1 MLGYVAVWDMMRT
14 YYRAARRIAVA
25 RPILQRF
32 LHLKI
37 TLSIHSMSLIKIE
50 KACLSYGLQV
60 LLDGIDL
67 SIEKGQRLCLIGRNG
82 AGKSSLLKVI
92 AGEVDLDK
100 GDVVRQNGLRVARL
114 EQDLPEAD
122 DRLVIDA
129 VAAGAEGLGDVLKAY
144 RELTHLPSLTDEQM
158 ATLTHLQAQ
167 IDANDGWSLQQ
178 KVDEIISRLDLPANK
193 YMRELSG
200 GWRRRVALARALVLS
215 PDVLLLD
222 EPTNHLDI
230 AAIEWLEK
238 QLLGFNGALV
248 FITHD
253 RSLLQALAT
262 HIVELDR
269 GHIRY
274 WQGDY
279 ESFLTYREQALAE
292 EARHNEL
299 FDKKLAQEE
308 VWIRQGIKAR
318 RTRNEGRVRALK
330 ALREERKARREVVG
344 KASFNV
350 ASSGDSGKLVAELN
364 DVSYRYA
371 DKVILKNFS
380 TRIIR
385 GDRIGLVGANGAGK
399 STLLKLILGELT
411 PQEGTVRLGTNLQ
424 VSYFDQLRDQL
435 DLDKSAVDNVAEGR
449 DFIEIDGK
457 NKHIFS
463 YLSDFLFSGERAR
476 TPIRA
481 LSGGER
487 NRVLLAKLFSKT
499 ANLLVLDEPTND
511 LDVETLELLE
521 ELLTD
526 YPGTILLVSHDRAFL
541 NNIVSSVI
549 AFEGQGQVLEYVGGY
564 DDWIRQG
571 GTWTRADLP
580 EGKSTKET
588 VAPTPS
594 VSAPTEAP
602 KTVAKPKKLS
612 YKLQREF
619 EELPANIEQL
629 EKTIDTLQEQSS
641 ASGFYSQS
649 QTEID
654 RVLQALA
661 SAQHELE
668 VCFERWAELE
678 DMQQ

>member
-1 MLGYVAVWDMMRT
+1 
-14 YYRAARRIAVA
+14 
-25 RPILQRF
+25 
-32 LHLKI
+32 
-37 TLSIHSMSLIKIE
+37 MSLIKIE
-50 KACLSYGLQV
+50 KAYLGYGLQI
-60 LLDGIDL
+60 LLDEVDL
-67 SIEKGQRLCLIGRNG
+67 SIEKGQRVCLIGRNG

-92 AGEVDLDK
+92 AGDVDLDK
-100 GDVVRQNGLRVARL
+100 GEVIRQNGIRIARL

-122 DRLVIDA
+122 DRLVFDA
-129 VAAGAEGLGDVLKAY
+129 VAAGSDGVGQLLAEY
-144 RELTHLPSLTDEQM
+144 RQLSHSADISDQQLARMSQ
-158 ATLTHLQAQ
+158 LQQQ
-167 IDANDGWSLQQ
+167 IEARDGWGLQQ
-178 KVDEIISRLDLPANK
+178 KVESIISRLELPAER

-200 GWRRRVALARALVLS
+200 GWRRRVALARALVLE

-238 QLLGFNGALV
+238 QLLIFNGALI

-279 ESFLTYREQALAE
+279 ASFLVYREQALAD

-330 ALREERKARREVVG
+330 ALREERSQRREVMG
-344 KASFNV
+344 KANFTL
-350 ASSGDSGKLVAELN
+350 ASSGDSGKLVAELT
-364 DVSYRYA
+364 DVVFA
-371 DKVILKNFS
+371 WGEKQIIKQFS
-380 TRIIR
+380 ARIMR

-399 STLLKLILGELT
+399 STLLKLILGELE
-411 PQEGTVRLGTNLQ
+411 PQSGKVKLGTNLQ
-424 VSYFDQLRDQL
+424 VAYFDQLRDQL
-435 DLDKSAVDNVAEGR
+435 DLDKNAVDNIAEGR
-449 DFIEIDGK
+449 EFIDIDGK
-457 NKHIFS
+457 SKHIFS

-476 TPIRA
+476 TPLRA

-487 NRVLLAKLFSKT
+487 NRVLLAKLFSKA

-521 ELLTD
+521 EILTD

-549 AFEGQGQVLEYVGGY
+549 AFEGRGNVIEYVGGY
-564 DDWIRQG
+564 DDWLRQG
-571 GTWTRADLP
+571 GKWTQADELP
-580 EGKSTKET
+580 VVAEPVQVQQVATAPAKSPVK
-588 VAPTPS
+588 S
-594 VSAPTEAP
+594 
-602 KTVAKPKKLS
+602 KKLS
-612 YKLQREF
+612 YKFQKEF
-619 EELPANIEQL
+619 DELPQKIEALEQQL
-629 EKTIDTLQEQSS
+629 ESLQVE
-641 ASGFYSQS
+641 ANAGDFYSQS
-649 QTEID
+649 AALVEKKLQD
-654 RVLQALA
+654 LARVQQQLDD
-661 SAQHELE
+661 
-668 VCFERWAELE
+668 CFERWAELE
-678 DMQQ
+678 DMQQE